1 MGIEVIIEQ
10 LDELVPLGLS
20 SVLLFPVLDGS
31 DTLKVKLSIDHEAF
45 TPFLNYE
52 GLELD

>member
-20 SVLLFPVLDGS
+20 SVLLFPVLDGPDS
-31 DTLKVKLSIDHEAF
+31 LKVEIFPTNSNAESLIHILKS
-45 TPFLNYE
+45 
-52 GLELD
+52 